1 MLRLIRTVE
10 KVIELVANK
19 LNKFDLDL
27 DKDIFASTTDGT
39 SALVKFGIGTSP
51 IHIHLQTFTSSR
63 NIHLPE
69 IYIIKKYRSFK
80 KYASSSDM
88 ENHIAIFHKIP
99 RKIQRQSLQIGNNSM
114 FVIKK
119 EDVVIK
125 IDE

>member
-51 IHIHLQTFTSSR
+51 IHIQCLSNGLH
-63 NIHLPE
+63 
-69 IYIIKKYRSFK
+69 
-80 KYASSSDM
+80 
-88 ENHIAIFHKIP
+88 
-99 RKIQRQSLQIGNNSM
+99 
-114 FVIKK
+114 
-119 EDVVIK
+119 
-125 IDE
+125 